1 MISALNKNSSQNP
14 CFTSVVPVR
23 VFVDGMETFNQKNI
37 RAACRQLSAA
47 LAGPTKNDA
56 KKIGIIRE
64 FAKFDPDYR
73 LECGYNGY
81 PKINNRKNMQ
91 PSDYFRCIAD
101 NTHSYLFTGEQAK
114 KLKELGKAVGQEQQA
129 CKARKI
135 ANSFDLQVAKRNY
148 GFTIA
153 NFIRSTKLR
162 LRETFDPLTKI
173 KNGKPVELN
182 IHMSSNG
189 KYAQSN
195 FKMFLD
201 NITFSKAE
209 A

>member
-1 MISALNKNSSQNP
+1 MISAFDKRLNNKAS
-14 CFTSVVPVR
+14 FTSVVPVR

-37 RAACRQLSAA
+37 RAACRQLSAT
-47 LAGPTKNDA
+47 LTGPAKNDA
-56 KKIGIIRE
+56 KKINIIKE
-64 FAKFDPDYR
+64 YAKFDPDYKFEYG
-73 LECGYNGY
+73 LNGY
-81 PKINNRKNMQ
+81 PKQWNKKNMQ

-101 NTHSYLFTGEQAK
+101 NTRSYLFTGDQAN

-162 LRETFDPLTKI
+162 IRETFDIITKQ
-173 KNGKPVELN
+173 KTGKQVELN

-201 NITFSKAE
+201 NITFSE
-209 A
+209 AKV